1 MGSNH
6 SRSGIRAPEPVGART
21 GRFKSQQRTSTRNSQ
36 RPMREPSGA
45 WIPAQDIETARAIL
59 AKVQQETKNQ
69 NSFRGSRLGSLRSQN
84 ESIPGKRKLSF
95 ASDRKPRSSGILK
108 NCYGYID
115 VGDGCW

>member
-1 MGSNH
+1 ML
-6 SRSGIRAPEPVGART
+6 
-21 GRFKSQQRTSTRNSQ
+21 
-36 RPMREPSGA
+36 EPSSDL
-45 WIPAQDIETARAIL
+45 IPAKDIETARAIL

-95 ASDRKPRSSGILK
+95 GSDKKPRSSGIL
-108 NCYGYID
+108 NNFYGYID